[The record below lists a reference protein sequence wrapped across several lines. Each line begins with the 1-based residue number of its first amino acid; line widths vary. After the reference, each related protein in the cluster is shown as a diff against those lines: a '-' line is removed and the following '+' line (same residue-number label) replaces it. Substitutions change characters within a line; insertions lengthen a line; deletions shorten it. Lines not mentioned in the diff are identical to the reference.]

1 MYLLKIE
8 KESKKE
14 QNSNNFSLQQKKQQI
29 RNLKIWKTLIRFML
43 TFILSEVASLQL
55 EFKRIILHK
64 ELKSSLKISKLL

>member
-64 ELKSSLKISKLL
+64 ELKSSLKISKLI

>member
-14 QNSNNFSLQQKKQQI
+14 QNCNNFSLQQKKQQI

>member
-29 RNLKIWKTLIRFML
+29 RNLKI
-43 TFILSEVASLQL
+43 
-55 EFKRIILHK
+55 
-64 ELKSSLKISKLL
+64 

>member
-29 RNLKIWKTLIRFML
+29 RNLKIWKTLSRFML